1 MAKRDYYEV
10 LGINRDASESD
21 LKKVYRRLAMKFH
34 PDKNPDDPEAES
46 RFTEVKEAYEV
57 LSDSEKRTIYDQ
69 YGHAGLDQQ
78 GGGRGAGGFGGF
90 SDSFGD
96 IFGDIF
102 GGGRGGGV
110 GAQMYTAAPI

>member
-46 RFTEVKEAYEV
+46 RFTEVKEAYEI
-57 LSDSEKRTIYDQ
+57 LSDSAELGFFLINVNLLEAKRI
-69 YGHAGLDQQ
+69 GHKFHQNAIV
-78 GGGRGAGGFGGF
+78 F
-90 SDSFGD
+90 SKALKPPEL
-96 IFGDIF
+96 IWL
-102 GGGRGGGV
+102 
-110 GAQMYTAAPI
+110 T